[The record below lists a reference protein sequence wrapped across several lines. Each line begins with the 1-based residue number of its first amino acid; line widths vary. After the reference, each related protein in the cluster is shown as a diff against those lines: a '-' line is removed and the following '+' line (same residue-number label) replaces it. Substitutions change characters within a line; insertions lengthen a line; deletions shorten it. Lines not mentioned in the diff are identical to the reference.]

1 MAKRTGDSES
11 DRPQKRARFEDTGT
25 PHRSEAPSFAKRRLR
40 LQQVSPR
47 RVRMQQIEF
56 SVEASHEEQ
65 CCGVKTDEKG
75 AQQPFE
81 GI

>member
-11 DRPQKRARFEDTGT
+11 DLPQKRARFEDTGT

-56 SVEASHEEQ
+56 SVEASQ
-65 CCGVKTDEKG
+65 YCGVKIDERG
-75 AQQPFE
+75 SQQPFE